1 MTLLLGIFGTAVGGI
16 LFGYFVSRLR
26 AAGTHAELQGRLRTL
41 EEKLA
46 GREERLREERESLA
60 SKALE
65 NQALQVKIET
75 LLSRSSELETLLSKE
90 RELSAQRLNDFEKAR
105 EELANAFKALASE
118 TLQASNTS
126 FLELAQSTFAKF
138 HEMAKGDLDKRE
150 VSIAG
155 LVKPVQESLSKF
167 DSKIQDLEKAR
178 VGAYESLSQQLRSMG
193 ETQGQLR
200 SETQN
205 LVRALANPR
214 VRGRWGETQ
223 LRRVIELAGML
234 NYCDFQEQASSEN
247 EEGRQQRPDVIV
259 KLPQGK
265 TIIIDAK
272 APLSAYLEAMEAT
285 DESVKQERILH
296 HARLV
301 RGHIQDLSRKSYWAQ
316 FDENLEFVIMFL
328 PGENFYQAALE
339 SDPELVEYAFRN
351 NVIPA
356 TPASLISLM
365 KAIAYGW
372 RQEALASN
380 SKKISE
386 LGKELYKRLITMSG
400 HIASVGKNLN
410 TAVDSYNKAVSSLET
425 RVLSSARKFKDLAVD
440 DPNMLLE
447 ENPTLEIQTRS
458 LQSAELL
465 DIDPSLDD

>member
-1 MTLLLGIFGTAVGGI
+1 
-16 LFGYFVSRLR
+16 
-26 AAGTHAELQGRLRTL
+26 
-41 EEKLA
+41 
-46 GREERLREERESLA
+46 
-60 SKALE
+60 
-65 NQALQVKIET
+65 
-75 LLSRSSELETLLSKE
+75 
-90 RELSAQRLNDFEKAR
+90 
-105 EELANAFKALASE
+105 
-118 TLQASNTS
+118 
-126 FLELAQSTFAKF
+126 
-138 HEMAKGDLDKRE
+138 
-150 VSIAG
+150 
-155 LVKPVQESLSKF
+155 
-167 DSKIQDLEKAR
+167 
-178 VGAYESLSQQLRSMG
+178 
-193 ETQGQLR
+193 
-200 SETQN
+200 
-205 LVRALANPR
+205 
-214 VRGRWGETQ
+214 
-223 LRRVIELAGML
+223 
-234 NYCDFQEQASSEN
+234 
-247 EEGRQQRPDVIV
+247 
-259 KLPQGK
+259 
-265 TIIIDAK
+265 
-272 APLSAYLEAMEAT
+272 
-285 DESVKQERILH
+285 
-296 HARLV
+296 
-301 RGHIQDLSRKSYWAQ
+301 
-316 FDENLEFVIMFL
+316 MFL